1 MNLNSGLQAEGLVS
15 TADEAHS
22 LKGAKDAAEAAAA
35 SVVASATVA
44 EEVAASPAARKPEAD
59 DGCAVM

>member
-1 MNLNSGLQAEGLVS
+1 MYSGLQAEGLVS
-15 TADEAHS
+15 TADEAHT

-35 SVVASATVA
+35 SVA
-44 EEVAASPAARKPEAD
+44 EVAASPAARKPEAD